1 MKKIVFS
8 LKHRHDQN
16 PQEYSAAVI
25 YWYGILDRLGYEV
38 LYYDYDNYSIEDLTK
53 TIKEFQADYFI
64 HTNYL
69 VGVHSEFQQLRELC
83 KVYLLSSD
91 AYRFHDSNLKH
102 WIPYVDGI
110 INFEGVKEWY
120 LRDGLPEEGF
130 LKMRWGFNPNT
141 MCTEMLPKSLNV
153 QHYGGL
159 HGGRSAKINQF
170 KNLGVEIQQDPFL
183 THKQIKDN
191 LSKSRYSLCFS
202 NNALGNRKELKGRV
216 IEIPAY
222 SVLLT
227 EPAPELDT
235 YYNEDEIIIFNTI
248 EEAVDKINYY
258 NSNPKEY
265 NKLLKR
271 GQKALWGR
279 NTVYHEWNKILPLMD
294 PDYTPVDPLNIIKK
308 YHEDS
313 LPY

>member
-16 PQEYSAAVI
+16 PQEYSAAII

-53 TIKEFQADYFI
+53 TIKEFNADYFI
-64 HTNYL
+64 HANYL
-69 VGVHSEFQQLRELC
+69 VGVHKEFQQLKDLC
-83 KVYLLSSD
+83 KIFLLSSD

-110 INFEGVKEWY
+110 ITFEGVKEWY

-141 MCTEMLPKSLNV
+141 MCTDVLDKSLNI

-159 HGGRSAKINQF
+159 HGGRSQKLTHFQ
-170 KNLGVEIQQDPFL
+170 KLGVVVNQNPFL
-183 THKQIKDN
+183 THEEIKSN
-191 LSKSRYSLCFS
+191 LSKSKYSLCFS
-202 NNALGNRKELKGRV
+202 SNAVGTRQELKGRV

-248 EEAVDKINYY
+248 EEAVEKVNYY
-258 NSNPKEY
+258 NSNPEEY

-271 GQKALWGR
+271 GQKAVWGR
-279 NTVYHEWNKILPLMD
+279 NTAYHEWDKILPLID
-294 PDYTPVDPLNIIKK
+294 PDYVPVNPIDIIKK

-313 LPY
+313 IPY